1 VLLPDSDGKD
11 MRVVV
16 QSEHGGR
23 CSARYEAVAS
33 LGTKLFCTNRAVKGV
48 LVVGA
53 GVGDRCSV
61 GAVH

>member
-1 VLLPDSDGKD
+1 
-11 MRVVV
+11 MV
-16 QSEHGGR
+16 QSEHGVR